1 VNEIA
6 RHFLETYAKGGEV
19 DGGWM
24 FGKGLHQAE
33 LDFSEGSLER
43 IDLLLDAIRERT
55 KPAREGIVE
64 TARGRNFCAVLAYYL
79 MAFVGR
85 QTGATIDWHDL
96 ESARA
101 ALPAGTQLPEGS
113 ISRLVALAPDQG
125 AALLPIAWIEDKL
138 FGDGHAPN
146 AAEYV
151 AGVVAHLERDAPVVW
166 WTAGHAMGV
175 LVSYMMAALAS
186 EAPLAPTRL
195 VPNEEG
201 SLTFVSMID
210 ERGKAAVDRGRAA
223 LDDNAAD
230 LPWQV
235 FAYDAHVT
243 LPKGRTEAIVLEVRT
258 YGDTPLDIVAAFPY
272 RRATA
277 LHPFAILDPT
287 LSRSNEPLER
297 VALINGAMDKGIQG
311 YPWPDKSWNECRDP
325 GGELALP
332 SSHDIGKLTKA
343 AEDGLA
349 QAQYELGL
357 RYGEGD
363 GIEQDYE
370 RCVHWYERASAQGHG
385 AATNN
390 LADKYEHGLGVE
402 RDLDKAVE
410 LYKQAAGMN
419 IVAAWY
425 SLGRMA
431 TEGRGLQRDL
441 AEASNWMKLAAQH
454 DFLDARD
461 RLAKIEHARQSG
473 PLAAGE
479 KALADA
485 AKLGPQALYD
495 VASALYDPK
504 VEESLPLAFKLF
516 LHAARRGHPE
526 AQMQVGFRYRRGLG
540 VEANPGL
547 ALAWYERSARQGD
560 TFAQE
565 DLGELYETGELGKK
579 DPARA
584 FKYTLKAAEAE
595 GMLAPYRL
603 ARMYEEGRGT
613 ERDPVQALF
622 WMEKAARFKIAD
634 SVERVAA
641 LREAAATASV
651 RGTIVPPLDPG
662 FKKKAWKPW

>member
-24 FGKGLHQAE
+24 FGKGLHQAS
-33 LDFSEGSLER
+33 LDFSDASLPR
-43 IDLLLDAIRERT
+43 VDLLLDAIRERT
-55 KPAREGIVE
+55 RPAREGIVE
-64 TARGRNFCAVLAYYL
+64 SARGRNFCALLAYYL
-79 MAFVGR
+79 MDFVGR
-85 QTGATIDWHDL
+85 QTGAVIEWHDL
-96 ESARA
+96 ESARR
-101 ALPAGTQLPEGS
+101 ALPPGTQLPEGS
-113 ISRLVALAPDQG
+113 TSRLVALAPDQG
-125 AALLPIAWIEDKL
+125 TALMPLGWIEDKL
-138 FGDGHAPN
+138 FGDGSAP
-146 AAEYV
+146 ATADFI
-151 AGVVAHLERDAPVVW
+151 AGVVAQLERDAPVVW

-175 LVSYMMAALAS
+175 LVSYMMAGLAA
-186 EAPLAPTRL
+186 EASVAPTRL
-195 VPNEEG
+195 MPNEEG
-201 SLTFVSMID
+201 SLTFVSMAD

-223 LDDNAAD
+223 LDDNPSH

-235 FAYDAHVT
+235 FAYDAFVT
-243 LPKGRTEAIVLEVRT
+243 LPKGRTEAVVVEVRT
-258 YGDTPLDIVAAFPY
+258 YGEMPLDVVAAFPY

-277 LHPFAILDPT
+277 TRPFAILDPT
-287 LSRSNEPLER
+287 LSRSNEPAER
-297 VALINGAMDKGIQG
+297 VALINGAMDKGIQS

-332 SSHDIGKLTKA
+332 SSRDTAKLARA

-357 RYGEGD
+357 CYGEGD
-363 GIEQDYE
+363 GIEQDYA
-370 RCVHWYERASAQGHG
+370 RCVYWYERAADQGHG
-385 AATNN
+385 AAINN

-402 RDLDKAVE
+402 CDLDKAVA
-410 LYKQAAGMN
+410 LYRQAADMN

-425 SLGRMA
+425 SLGRM
-431 TEGRGLQRDL
+431 TGEGRGLPCDL
-441 AEASNWMKLAAQH
+441 AEAVRWMTLAAQH
-454 DFLDARD
+454 DYLDAKE
-461 RLAKIEHARQSG
+461 RLAKLERARHSG

-504 VEESLPLAFKLF
+504 VEASLPLAFKLF
-516 LHAARRGHPE
+516 LHAARRGHAE

-560 TFAQE
+560 TYAQE
-565 DLGELYETGELGKK
+565 DLGELYETGELGKQ
-579 DPARA
+579 DLERA
-584 FKYTLKAAEAE
+584 FKYTLKAAEAD

-603 ARMYEEGRGT
+603 ARMYEDGRGT
-613 ERDPVQALF
+613 ERNPVQALF

-634 SVERVAA
+634 SVERVVA
-641 LREAAATASV
+641 LREAAATAAV
-651 RGTIVPPLDPG
+651 RATILPPLDPG
-662 FKKKAWKPW
+662 FRKKAWKPW